1 MRLYSSKKTLVNMI
15 YGVLLI
21 LVFVF
26 FIRYFYDGTETFKS
40 TIDGKNYKV
49 RIGKDSQLKADLLA
63 FINLKLNILVD
74 TLSED
79 PALKNNKII
88 QRLVSNWNRG
98 VSIKEI
104 GNLES
109 DAAYVINKQ
118 DMSFCL
124 QDEPQPGSRTKTTS
138 FEDTNLITYVGI
150 HELAHVMSE
159 ENGHGS
165 EFIDNFEYL
174 LNYSKNIPYINPFN
188 GKREMLYTPLN
199 AVENT
204 ADNFCGVKLVNSII

>member
-1 MRLYSSKKTLVNMI
+1 MRLYNSKKTLTNMI
-15 YGVLLI
+15 YGVMII

-40 TIDGKNYKV
+40 SIDGKSYKV

-63 FINLKLNILVD
+63 FINLKLNILVGA
-74 TLSED
+74 LAED
-79 PALKNNKII
+79 ITLKNNIPI

-98 VSIKEI
+98 ISIKEI
-104 GNLES
+104 GHMES

-124 QDEPQPGSRTKTTS
+124 QDSPEPGSRTKTTS
-138 FEDTNLITYVGI
+138 FADTNLITYVGI

-159 ENGHGS
+159 ETGHGD
-165 EFIDNFEYL
+165 EFIRNFEYL
-174 LNYSKNIPYINPFN
+174 LNYSKNIPYTNPFT
-188 GKREMLYTPLN
+188 GTTEMLYTPLN
-199 AVENT
+199 SVSNT
-204 ADNFCGVKLVNSII
+204 ADNFCGVKLVNSIN